1 MEHAVRKRTD
11 GDRRREGG
19 AEATAREWSRAKEDN
34 ELGAYWNQQSNE
46 GIDFYG
52 HARCSPLETS
62 IRKDSLASHKTGID
76 RRERQF

>member
-34 ELGAYWNQQSNE
+34 ELGA
-46 GIDFYG
+46 
-52 HARCSPLETS
+52 
-62 IRKDSLASHKTGID
+62 
-76 RRERQF
+76 